1 MASAPQQTNRST
13 SSGVISR
20 AVLAVVLAF
29 GFWAWVTNNNDPD
42 RRRDFPNVPVTQ
54 NDLPDGLS
62 VIDFTPQTVTV
73 SIWGPRSVVTNPAL
87 QAGNFSATIDL
98 KDAKPGTQQVPIRVQ
113 SDLKNLRK
121 KSASSATA
129 QVTIERSIAKTLPV
143 TVPTPTQSGVTV
155 NNVTPT
161 PATVSVSGPES
172 KVNAVTQ
179 AVAALDIG
187 DRTTSFT
194 SPPVDVKAVD
204 ASGKDVAGVIISPS
218 RVTVAVD
225 LTDNRNERVVPI
237 STADVTGAPAAGF
250 KLDTIVVTPNQVT
263 LMGDPQVIRT
273 IPNIP
278 TQPIVI
284 DGLNQATT
292 LTVPLDMSKLPLGVT
307 IKNNVTSVQVL
318 VNIVEVTQD
327 IAFQV
332 PIQPVNLRPGLQP
345 SLLSQ
350 REVTI
355 TLRGTRQQLDQINGT
370 NIVALANL
378 ASFTGPGGPK
388 SVTVEVQLPSGSP
401 VTVIKTDPPAVD
413 VTVTA
418 IPTPTPVPTPTS
430 VPTPTPLPTPRP
442 TATPRPPTATAAP

>member
-1 MASAPQQTNRST
+1 MASAPQQTNRRST

-54 NDLPDGLS
+54 NNLPDGLS
-62 VIDFTPQTVTV
+62 VIDSTPQTVVV

-98 KDAKPGTQQVPIRVQ
+98 KDARPGTQQIPIRVQ
-113 SDLKNLRK
+113 SDLHNVRK
-121 KSASSATA
+121 KSASSLTA
-129 QVTIERSIAKTLPV
+129 QVTIERSIEKMLPV
-143 TVPTPTQSGVTV
+143 TVPTPTQPGVTV

-161 PATVSVSGPES
+161 PVDVRVSGPES

-187 DRTTSFT
+187 DRTTNFT

-204 ASGKDVAGVIISPS
+204 ASGREIAGVTISPP

-225 LTDNRNERVVPI
+225 LTDLRNERVVPI
-237 STADVTGAPAAGF
+237 STADVTGAPAPGF

-292 LTVPLDMSKLPLGVT
+292 LTVPLDTSKLPSGMT

-332 PIQPVNLRPGLQP
+332 PIQAVNLRPGLQP

-350 REVTI
+350 REVTV

-378 ASFTGPGGPK
+378 AIFTGPGGPK
-388 SVTVEVQLPSGSP
+388 SISIEVQLPSGSP
-401 VTVIKTDPPAVD
+401 VKVIKTDPPAID

-418 IPTPTPVPTPTS
+418 IPTPTPVPTA
-430 VPTPTPLPTPRP
+430 TPIPSPTPRPTP

>member
-1 MASAPQQTNRST
+1 
-13 SSGVISR
+13 
-20 AVLAVVLAF
+20 
-29 GFWAWVTNNNDPD
+29 
-42 RRRDFPNVPVTQ
+42 
-54 NDLPDGLS
+54 
-62 VIDFTPQTVTV
+62 
-73 SIWGPRSVVTNPAL
+73 
-87 QAGNFSATIDL
+87 
-98 KDAKPGTQQVPIRVQ
+98 
-113 SDLKNLRK
+113 
-121 KSASSATA
+121 
-129 QVTIERSIAKTLPV
+129 VTI
-143 TVPTPTQSGVTV
+143 
-155 NNVTPT
+155 
-161 PATVSVSGPES
+161 
-172 KVNAVTQ
+172 
-179 AVAALDIG
+179 
-187 DRTTSFT
+187 
-194 SPPVDVKAVD
+194 SPP
-204 ASGKDVAGVIISPS
+204 

-225 LTDNRNERVVPI
+225 LTDLRNERVVPI
-237 STADVTGAPAAGF
+237 STADVTGAPAPGF

-292 LTVPLDMSKLPLGVT
+292 LTVPLDTSKLPPGMT

-332 PIQPVNLRPGLQP
+332 PIQAVNLRPGLQP

-350 REVTI
+350 REVTV

-378 ASFTGPGGPK
+378 AIFTGPGGPK
-388 SVTVEVQLPSGSP
+388 SISIEVQLPSGSP
-401 VTVIKTDPPAVD
+401 VKVIKTDPPAID

-418 IPTPTPVPTPTS
+418 IPTPTPVPTPTPIPS
-430 VPTPTPLPTPRP
+430 PTPRPTP

>member
-13 SSGVISR
+13 SSGVVSR

-29 GFWAWVTNNNDPD
+29 GFWAWVTNNKDPD
-42 RRRDFPNVPVTQ
+42 RQQNFPNVPVTPINQ
-54 NDLPDGLS
+54 PDGFS
-62 VIDFTPQTVTV
+62 VTAFSPATVTV
-73 SIWGPRSVVTNPAL
+73 SIWGPRSVVSNPTLA
-87 QAGNFSATIDL
+87 AGNFAATIDL
-98 KDAKPGTQQVPIRVQ
+98 KDARPGTQQVPIHVQ
-113 SDLKNLRK
+113 STLSHLRK
-121 KSASSATA
+121 KSATPSTA
-129 QVTIERSIAKTLPV
+129 AVTLERSVDKTLPV
-143 TVPTPTQSGVTV
+143 IVPTPTQPGVTV
-155 NNVTPT
+155 NNVTPN
-161 PATVSVSGPES
+161 PAEVHISGPES
-172 KVNAVTQ
+172 KVTAVTQ
-179 AVAALDIG
+179 AIAALDIG
-187 DRTTSFT
+187 DRTTNFT

-204 ASGKDVAGVIISPS
+204 ASGRDVTGVTISPP

-263 LMGDPQVIRT
+263 LMGDPQVIRSV
-273 IPNIP
+273 PNIP

-284 DGLNQATT
+284 DGLNRATT
-292 LTVPLDMSKLPLGVT
+292 LTVPLDTSKLPQGVT
-307 IKNNVTSVQVL
+307 IKNNVTSVQVQ

-332 PIQPVNLRPGLQP
+332 PVQVVNLRPGLQP

-350 REVTI
+350 REVTV

-378 ASFTGPGGPK
+378 AGFTGPGGPK
-388 SVTVEVQLPSGSP
+388 SVSIEVQLPSGSP
-401 VTVIKTDPPAVD
+401 VKVIKTDPAAID

-418 IPTPTPVPTPTS
+418 IPTPTPVPS
-430 VPTPTPLPTPRP
+430 PTPIPTPIP
-442 TATPRPPTATAAP
+442 TATPRPPTSTAAP

>member
-1 MASAPQQTNRST
+1 MASAQQQTNRPT
-13 SSGVISR
+13 SSGVVSR
-20 AVLAVVLAF
+20 ALLAVVLAF
-29 GFWAWVTNNNDPD
+29 GFWAWVTNSNNPD
-42 RRRDFPNVPVTQ
+42 RSRDFPNVPVTP
-54 NDLPDGLS
+54 NNLPEGLS
-62 VIDFTPQTVTV
+62 IIDYTPQTVVVT
-73 SIWGPRSVVTNPAL
+73 IWGPRSVVSNPAL
-87 QAGNFSATIDL
+87 AAGNVSATIDL
-98 KDAKPGTQQVPIRVQ
+98 KDVKPGTQEVPIHVQ
-113 SDLKNLRK
+113 SNLPDLRK

-129 QVTIERSIAKTLPV
+129 RVTIERSVEKTLPV
-143 TVPTPTQSGVTV
+143 TVPTPTQPGVTV
-155 NNVTPT
+155 NNVTPN
-161 PATVSVSGPES
+161 PAEVRVSGPES

-179 AVAALDIG
+179 AVVALDIG
-187 DRTTSFT
+187 DRTTNFT
-194 SPPVDVKAVD
+194 SPPVDVKALD
-204 ASGKDVAGVIISPS
+204 ANGKEVAGVTLSPP
-218 RVTVAVD
+218 RITVAVD

-237 STADVTGAPAAGF
+237 STADVTGAPAPGF
-250 KLDTIVVTPNQVT
+250 KLDTIVVNPNQVT

-292 LTVPLDMSKLPLGVT
+292 LTVPLDTSKLPPGVA
-307 IKNNVTSVQVL
+307 IKNNVTSVQVQ

-332 PIQPVNLRPGLQP
+332 PIQVVNLRPGLQP

-350 REVTI
+350 REVNV

-378 ASFTGPGGPK
+378 AGFTGPGGPK
-388 SVTVEVQLPSGSP
+388 SVSIEVQLPANSP
-401 VTVIKTDPPAVD
+401 VKVIKTDPAFIQ

-418 IPTPTPVPTPTS
+418 IPTPTPVPTATS
-430 VPTPTPLPTPRP
+430 IPS